1 MASAATLDLRLA
13 YLRLPYAGTNLY
25 CLITA
30 ARTCVNNFP
39 RVAPESAQGRHTRTR
54 THSNPR
60 PVDRKTSALNTRVRF
75 AGGLGGVQPSQ

>member
-39 RVAPESAQGRHTRTR
+39 RVAPESAQGRQ
-54 THSNPR
+54 SNPR